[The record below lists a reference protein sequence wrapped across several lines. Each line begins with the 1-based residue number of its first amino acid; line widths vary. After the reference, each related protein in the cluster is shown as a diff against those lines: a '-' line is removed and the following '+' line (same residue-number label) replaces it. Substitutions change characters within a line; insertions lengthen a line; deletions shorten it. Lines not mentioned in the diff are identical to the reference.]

1 MNYKERKIIIVTEKS
16 DLDKIVEFVRTN
28 ENKIIKK
35 EFLNDQLEIF
45 SQFAF
50 DLEEGS
56 IVGAIEHDTGN
67 LLVTG
72 KVLIR

>member
-1 MNYKERKIIIVTEKS
+1 MNYKERKIIIVKEKS
-16 DLDKIVEFVRTN
+16 DLDKIIEFIRNN

-35 EFLNDQLEIF
+35 DFFIDTLQKF

-50 DLEEGS
+50 DIESGD
-56 IVGAIEHDTGN
+56 IVSAIEIETGN

-72 KVLIR
+72 NVLIK